1 MLSDLKFCKILKLR
15 GRTISHE
22 EGIGLRIISFFVFA
36 FTFIF
41 NRSMNLGGGYWLWS
55 AALRYLFMLPILW
68 CIVQKR
74 KETKAVLMDI
84 RENPVCWILW
94 STVGFGLFY
103 MPLSMASIYGESWFV
118 AATWQIT
125 IVAGVLLTPL
135 FGKKIPIRN
144 LLCSVVILVGIFLLQ
159 LSHVQTMKTD
169 GLLTAF
175 VLIVIAGIS
184 YPLGNRKMLQHS
196 PAGLTTLQRVFG
208 MTLCSMPFWIVCSG
222 YAWATH
228 GLRDGDQIFQSVV
241 VAVFS
246 GVIATLLFFEATNMV
261 KNNPRQLAVVE
272 ATQSGEVLFT
282 LLGGIL
288 FLGDAVPSV
297 TGFVGILII
306 VVGMTCNSLL
316 G

>member
-1 MLSDLKFCKILKLR
+1 MKKALCY
-15 GRTISHE
+15 
-22 EGIGLRIISFFVFA
+22 GLLASLFFA

-68 CIVQKR
+68 CIVQKK
-74 KETKAVLMDI
+74 KETRAVILAI
-84 RENPVCWILW
+84 KEKPIVWILW

-144 LLCSVVILVGIFLLQ
+144 LLCAIVILSGIFLLQ
-159 LSHVQTMKTD
+159 LSHMKDMKKD
-169 GLLTAF
+169 GMLIAL
-175 VLIVIAGIS
+175 VLIIIAGFL

-208 MTLCSMPFWIVCSG
+208 MTLCSMPFWFVCSG
-222 YAWATH
+222 YALATH
-228 GLRDGDQIFQSVV
+228 GLPSGGQVFQSVV

-261 KNNPRQLAVVE
+261 KNNPKQLAVVE

-282 LLGGIL
+282 LIGGIL
-288 FLGDAVPSV
+288 FLGDAMPSAI
-297 TGFVGILII
+297 GFAGIFII
-306 VVGMTCNSLL
+306 VAGMTLNSMI